1 MTLLGMM
8 PMRSFSSIK
17 PAVFDNTIFMPEMY
31 PAKLVVP
38 YKTGEH
44 YQFTMHRNETIEAFK
59 EKVLASCPDEIKSF
73 DLIPGATDE
82 ATTTGDLKTRKFQM
96 KVNNKTYSVYPDLRS
111 MVYRPWQFTQRK
123 GFEKLNR
130 MDSTTAIGRQVVL
143 AEYYEDFYKALK
155 AEAGSE
161 NGNLTKKQIDQVFK
175 KSLKAYKDGSSQEYS
190 DAKVALAEI
199 KEDLAKL

>member
-1 MTLLGMM
+1 M
-8 PMRSFSSIK
+8 
-17 PAVFDNTIFMPEMY
+17 
-31 PAKLVVP
+31 
-38 YKTGEH
+38 
-44 YQFTMHRNETIEAFK
+44 
-59 EKVLASCPDEIKSF
+59 
-73 DLIPGATDE
+73 
-82 ATTTGDLKTRKFQM
+82 
-96 KVNNKTYSVYPDLRS
+96 
-111 MVYRPWQFTQRK
+111 
-123 GFEKLNR
+123 
-130 MDSTTAIGRQVVL
+130 L